1 MMARS
6 SLSGV
11 HPGGE
16 DVGRAVSLPAVAHCR
31 GRIALSRRRIAT
43 SSSHRSRARCVY
55 CSIAASMRPVR
66 GAVDVAGFG
75 SERCPFAAPA
85 RSVRGAGWNGNGCG
99 GSASAALRWRSARSR
114 RTASSSAAHR
124 AHSACSDMDRWP
136 TVTLDVSPQR
146 NSPSAAIA
154 PPWSSP
160 PDGTGCSRARC
171 SGCLRCSSPAG
182 TRCVRHCR
190 RAGTPRRT
198 RRCHRRSP
206 RPSYPHAH
214 RSSTRPRPSRSG

>member
-1 MMARS
+1 MARS
-6 SLSGV
+6 SLSGG

-66 GAVDVAGFG
+66 GAVDVAAFG

-124 AHSACSDMDRWP
+124 AHSACSDMDRW
-136 TVTLDVSPQR
+136 TVTLDVSRSEIRRAQR
-146 NSPSAAIA
+146 LHLLG
-154 PPWSSP
+154 SSP
-160 PDGTGCSRARC
+160 HPDGCGCSRARC
-171 SGCLRCSSPAG
+171 SDCSRCSSPAG

-190 RAGTPRRT
+190 RAGTPRRA
-198 RRCHRRSP
+198 RRCPRRSP
-206 RPSYPHAH
+206 RPSYPHVRRA
-214 RSSTRPRPSRSG
+214 STRPRPSRSG